1 MNENNSLIDY
11 DSVPIAR
18 EGIPFI
24 LLPGFFTIIVAILQ
38 LKLLAFLGLM
48 ATFFAT
54 YFFRDPKRI
63 IPHESGALVS
73 PADGKIVA
81 IEPASPP
88 SCFRLPGNYIK
99 ISVFMSIFDVHVN
112 RSPCDGTIK
121 DIRYF
126 KGNFIPAQ
134 KSKASSHNE
143 RNCILIETPEGN
155 QVTVVQIAGLIARRI
170 VFWKAQNQPVSK
182 GERIGMIRF
191 GSRVDLY
198 VPETW
203 EITVSVGAKVKGG
216 EDILCRQ
223 P

>member
-1 MNENNSLIDY
+1 MNKNH

-24 LLPGFFTIIVAILQ
+24 LLPGFFTIVVAILQ
-38 LKLLAFLGLM
+38 LKLLAFLGLL

-54 YFFRDPKRI
+54 YFFRDPQRI
-63 IPHESGALVS
+63 IPHEKGVVVS

-81 IEPASPP
+81 IEPAIPP
-88 SCFRLPGNYIK
+88 SCFNLQGSYTK

-112 RSPCDGTIK
+112 RSPCDGTIRDVK
-121 DIRYF
+121 YF
-126 KGNFIPAQ
+126 KGSFIAAQ

-143 RNCILIETPEGN
+143 RNCILIETPEGSM
-155 QVTVVQIAGLIARRI
+155 VTVVQIAGLIARRI
-170 VFWKAQNQPVSK
+170 VFWKGHNQPVRR

-198 VPETW
+198 VPASW
-203 EITVSVGAKVKGG
+203 EITISTGARVKGG
-216 EDILCRQ
+216 EDILCKQ
-223 P
+223 A